1 MRQGHEFEEEA
12 DLVTPLELTALLSEL
27 HEPDSWMGEED
38 DDHVTVS
45 AVAEA
50 TGHSET
56 EIQDLLERLREEDKE
71 IRLAR
76 ALREMEEPLYRVE
89 RPGPTPHDP
98 LAAHFRLRP
107 GQSLSPLLDG
117 LAKKRKTAKKVAE
130 DKSSELVGRIIL
142 YVFAGLFLALCL
154 AALLRVLV
162 R

>member
-1 MRQGHEFEEEA
+1 MRQGHEFQEEP
-12 DLVTPLELTALLSEL
+12 DTVTSLELTALLHEL
-27 HEPDSWMGEED
+27 HEPDSWLSDQD
-38 DDHVTVS
+38 DDNVTVS

-56 EIQDLLERLREEDKE
+56 EIQELLERLREEDKE
-71 IRLAR
+71 IRLSR

-117 LAKKRKTAKKVAE
+117 LAKKRRVRKVVE

-142 YVFAGLFLALCL
+142 YVFAGLFLVLCL
-154 AALLRVLV
+154 AALLRLFVQ
-162 R
+162 

>member
-1 MRQGHEFEEEA
+1 MAQGHEFEEER
-12 DLVTPLELTALLSEL
+12 DTVTPLELTALLSEL

-50 TGHSET
+50 TGRSET
-56 EIQDLLERLREEDKE
+56 EIQELLERLREEDKE
-71 IRLAR
+71 IRLSR

-107 GQSLSPLLDG
+107 GQSLSPLLDS
-117 LAKKRKTAKKVAE
+117 LAKKRRVRKVVE

-142 YVFAGLFLALCL
+142 YVFAGLFLVLCL
-154 AALLRVLV
+154 AAFLRLFVQ
-162 R
+162 